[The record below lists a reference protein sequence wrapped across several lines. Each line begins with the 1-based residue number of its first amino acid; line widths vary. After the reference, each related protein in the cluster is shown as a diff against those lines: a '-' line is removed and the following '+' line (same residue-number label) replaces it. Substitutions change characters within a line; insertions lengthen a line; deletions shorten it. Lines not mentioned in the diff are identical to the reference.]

1 MIGFGVPLAALAMI
15 VIGGALLS
23 YVAKMRRN
31 RSDLRPVNE
40 QLAAAAAILLA
51 TAAFFQ
57 QPGILGALIAVV
69 AIVPAGLFLVAIYTS
84 REPAQP
90 PNMHIGELAPDF
102 AGVAAD
108 GTPFRLSALRGQP
121 VLLKFFRGLWCPYC
135 IAELKEL
142 AALAPNF
149 EALGVKL
156 VAVSSDSPVEIAR
169 FDARRRWPI
178 ALVADQ
184 KSRGAP
190 LLQRAA
196 SPFRAAARPLPR
208 AGDPH
213 HGADRRRRPCAMVRA
228 EPRPPCPPA
237 RRLGAGHDHPV
248 PVEETPPGAGGL
260 ILHRRGRILCGMTL
274 RPGGDRTRFPPMR
287 QTFR

>member
-169 FDARRRWPI
+169 VEARRRWPI

-184 KSRGAP
+184 SLEAHRSYNVQRRHFAPRRG
-190 LLQRAA
+190 
-196 SPFRAAARPLPR
+196 PFRELAIPTTVLI
-208 AGDPH
+208 
-213 HGADRRRRPCAMVRA
+213 GADGRVQWFVQSRDHRVRPHADWVLGMIIPFLSKR
-228 EPRPPCPPA
+228 PRPA
-237 RRLGAGHDHPV
+237 LA
-248 PVEETPPGAGGL
+248 A
-260 ILHRRGRILCGMTL
+260 
-274 RPGGDRTRFPPMR
+274 
-287 QTFR
+287 